1 MATYVSPHLNHVE
14 MVHAPGD
21 RALALELLALLG
33 GRLSVNPTGSPLALD
48 IGNQIAVGFPHD
60 NALYVSEVTP
70 QQWAFESA
78 LNSCLEAQP
87 QLAELRSNYVA
98 DVRNTPQT
106 SFHFGIRYATRD
118 QLEER
123 IEAIR
128 QASETERLR
137 GKLELTGVYPPG
149 TYTNTMLQA
158 FLYTN
163 VIAAGLLSLG
173 QHIELQWRMDA
184 PPLDEAPVVA

>member
-1 MATYVSPHLNHVE
+1 MATDVSPHLNHVE

-33 GRLSVNPTGSPLALD
+33 GRLSVNPTGSPVALD
-48 IGNQIAVGFPHD
+48 IGNQIAGFPHD

-70 QQWAFESA
+70 RQWAFESA
-78 LNSCLEAQP
+78 LNNFLEAQP
-87 QLAELRSNYVA
+87 QLSDLRSNYVA
-98 DVRNTPQT
+98 DVRTTPQT
-106 SFHFGIRYATRD
+106 SFHFGIRYGTRD

-128 QASETERLR
+128 QASETDRFR
-137 GKLELTGVYPPG
+137 GRLELTGVYPPG

-158 FLYTN
+158 FLYTD

-184 PPLDEAPVVA
+184 PPLDEAPTVA